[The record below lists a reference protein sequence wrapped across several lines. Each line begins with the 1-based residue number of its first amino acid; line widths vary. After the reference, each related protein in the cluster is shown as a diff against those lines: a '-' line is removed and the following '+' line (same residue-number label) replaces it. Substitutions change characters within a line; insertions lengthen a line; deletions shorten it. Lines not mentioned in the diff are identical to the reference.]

1 MKANVPVAVFSLE
14 MSKEQLVNRILCSES
29 MVDSNKVRTGKLEED
44 DWTKL
49 AGAIGPLS
57 EAEILLMI
65 LQVLILRKLGRNVE
79 S

>member
-1 MKANVPVAVFSLE
+1 
-14 MSKEQLVNRILCSES
+14 

-57 EAEILLMI
+57 EAVKFLLMI
-65 LQVLILRKLGRNVE
+65 HQVLILRKLGRNVE

>member
-1 MKANVPVAVFSLE
+1 
-14 MSKEQLVNRILCSES
+14 

-57 EAEILLMI
+57 EAEIFI
-65 LQVLILRKLGRNVE
+65 DDTPGINITEIRAKCRKLKLEKNIGMVVIDYLQLIQGSN
-79 S
+79 